1 MIAEEL
7 KARIPSGEIK
17 FSTSRSSGPGG
28 QNVNKVNTKVEAR
41 LNVVESFFLTQKEK
55 ERILS
60 SLKNKINS
68 DGELIVVSQ
77 SERTQFLNRKRAEEK
92 LIKIMVA
99 ALTVKTP
106 RRASSPTKA
115 SETKRLEKKKI
126 HGAIKKLRQDTGFE
140 EE

>member
-92 LIKIMVA
+92 LIKIMAA
-99 ALTVKTP
+99 ALTVKTA

-126 HGAIKKLRQDTGFE
+126 HGAIKKLRRDSGYDDD
-140 EE
+140 